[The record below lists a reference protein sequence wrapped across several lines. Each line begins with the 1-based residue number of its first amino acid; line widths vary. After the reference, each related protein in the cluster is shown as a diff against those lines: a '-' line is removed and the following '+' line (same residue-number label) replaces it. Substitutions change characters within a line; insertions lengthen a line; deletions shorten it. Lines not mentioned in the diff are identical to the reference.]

1 MNVHILILINKT
13 VASMTI
19 CILLLVGTTAPQSL
33 VFYSILTTFPDGYAF
48 NAIEKKIFKNLDQH

>member
-13 VASMTI
+13 VASMPI

-48 NAIEKKIFKNLDQH
+48 NAIEKKNF

>member
-33 VFYSILTTFPDGYAF
+33 VFYSILTFPDGYAF
-48 NAIEKKIFKNLDQH
+48 NAIEKKIFRNLDQH